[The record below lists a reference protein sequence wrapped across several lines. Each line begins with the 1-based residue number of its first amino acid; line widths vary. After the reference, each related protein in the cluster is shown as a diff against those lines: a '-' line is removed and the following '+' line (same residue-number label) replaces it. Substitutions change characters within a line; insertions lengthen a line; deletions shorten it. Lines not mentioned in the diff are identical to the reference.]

1 MWKIFVSLSAVLALA
16 ACTQKPKVGAPTK
29 PGPQMQTASRDEPV
43 FYNGRNYLVHYDFNP
58 AKKAFDVTVKGK
70 DKALG
75 PGDAKAAT
83 EIATG
88 AVRFFACPKGQIGQ
102 VSGKPS
108 FNAGVWSMAARCA

>member
-1 MWKIFVSLSAVLALA
+1 MWKTLVSLSAVLALV
-16 ACTQKPKVGAPTK
+16 ACTQKPKVAAPK

-43 FYNGRNYLVHYDFNP
+43 FYNGHNYFVRYDFNP
-58 AKKAFDVTVKGK
+58 AKNAFDVTVKGK

-75 PGDAKAAT
+75 SGDGKAAS

-102 VSGKPS
+102 VTGKPS
-108 FNAGVWSMAARCA
+108 FSAGTWSMAARCA